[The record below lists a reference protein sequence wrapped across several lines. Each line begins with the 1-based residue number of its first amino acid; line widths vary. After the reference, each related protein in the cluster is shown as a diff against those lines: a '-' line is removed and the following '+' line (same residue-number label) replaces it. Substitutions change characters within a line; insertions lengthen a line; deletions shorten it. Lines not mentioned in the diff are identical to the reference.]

1 MYFQVAEMH
10 EEFIS
15 TNKSAP
21 PNKNMTTSTE
31 SIASTA
37 TTQISLSEEAHWS
50 SFRGEVL
57 QLQQTLVAS
66 LFDNDNGCTS
76 SSTKPVKKSRD
87 KNTSRKGNDANYSS
101 QADPTTKNNGKQLE
115 APANVNGTQLHH
127 GVTKENK
134 LPQSQLLQL
143 SPLEELD
150 DNSELINNESDD
162 RKYNTTQSHH
172 HYLELIGMEEV
183 DRSICSVN
191 NKHNLSSHDNNN
203 VPANNNAMSHASQ
216 NTNALSIAT
225 QELAELKL
233 KLALT
238 ESQKDELEFEL
249 MQSRHDSSDAA

>member
-1 MYFQVAEMH
+1 
-10 EEFIS
+10 
-15 TNKSAP
+15 
-21 PNKNMTTSTE
+21 MTTSTE

-37 TTQISLSEEAHWS
+37 TQISRSEEAHWS

-57 QLQQTLVAS
+57 QLQQSLVAS

-76 SSTKPVKKSRD
+76 STKSVKKSRD
-87 KNTSRKGNDANYSS
+87 KNTSRKGNEANYSS
-101 QADPTTKNNGKQLE
+101 QADSMTKTNGKQLK
-115 APANVNGTQLHH
+115 APANANDTQLHH

-134 LPQSQLLQL
+134 LPQSQLQL

-150 DNSELINNESDD
+150 DNSEFINNESDD
-162 RKYNTTQSHH
+162 SNFNYNATQSHH

-203 VPANNNAMSHASQ
+203 VPTNNNALSHASQ

-249 MQSRHDSSDAA
+249 MQSRHDSSDVA